1 MLGLMD
7 HHHWQNQG
15 VLIERA
21 ELAEQVSK
29 MVEQSQPKQT
39 IRADGPPTLLSDY
52 RFTHT

>member
-1 MLGLMD
+1 MYYAWADGSSSL
-7 HHHWQNQG
+7 
-15 VLIERA
+15 A